1 MSEDIKVKVK
11 DVDDDVIEEIE
22 VSDMSRGNVGDQ
34 VGNIL
39 KQVFR
44 FQVGLVTLPINLL
57 PSKARYHA
65 KNSIKEGFLAVR
77 SLVDGVNDG
86 IEDTL
91 TRTLERDKIRFDI
104 DVDDE
109 IRVG

>member
-22 VSDMSRGNVGDQ
+22 VSDMSRGNLADQ
-34 VGNIL
+34 VGNVL

-44 FQVGLVTLPINLL
+44 FQVGLVTLPLNLL
-57 PSKARYHA
+57 PSKSRYHA
-65 KNSIKEGFLAVR
+65 KNTIREGFLTVK
-77 SLVDGVNDG
+77 SLIDGVNNG

-91 TRTLERDKIRFDI
+91 NKSLEKDKIRL
-104 DVDDE
+104 E
-109 IRVG
+109 IESD